1 MTRPAF
7 FGVDSSSP
15 LSNKRMQL
23 TTLVFKGRSLSCETG
38 EFWHKLGIER
48 LVSGRVAADA
58 QSR

>member
-23 TTLVFKGRSLSCETG
+23 TTLVFKGRPLSCETSG
-38 EFWHKLGIER
+38 FRHKLGI
-48 LVSGRVAADA
+48 
-58 QSR
+58 